1 MNDHNRTTLVA
12 VSSDSGLP
20 QKQSMGFGYF
30 ENATLFN
37 KTRLFIIVTLKGK
50 IIRNRDG
57 ILSQR

>member
-50 IIRNRDG
+50 IIRNRQG
-57 ILSQR
+57 IIS